1 MNASTTTAPQVTIKF
16 DQIAE
21 QTVEG
26 ITSITGFVRARDFI
40 LIINALDLDANPRSA
55 KVGRVTAAIRDS
67 LENSPS
73 LFQYKSKGVLLGATG
88 YERLDRGRVRV
99 TFEQLSIEG
108 ILDGGHNTLAIG
120 LRILEIAGIPESKLR
135 RVKLWSDLR
144 ELWDDSAAEVEAL
157 RRGQA
162 MGADGIKDDRLDFY
176 VKVELIVPEN
186 PDDEADVSRFQSS
199 ILEICEARNNNAE
212 LTEGA
217 KGNKAGFFND
227 LSDFLPE
234 NVRERIEWVPGTVKP
249 VKITDLIALA
259 WLPLGLL
266 DPIPTDAGERP
277 ISPPIPQNLYRN
289 KGEAIEKF
297 NDLMGLQAVT
307 HERAGEA
314 VLYNDRVRSA
324 LKVAATLPAL
334 YDRIYR
340 DFPTVYNKLDGK
352 YGRITAVAK
361 MNTSPRAKEAKFT
374 AEPVSHESPEG
385 FIWPLVHGLQA
396 LIRQD
401 AEGKIDWATDPSSFL
416 DKHFESIV
424 LAYKDVMQAMDFDPP
439 KIGKAPLAYSTVRN
453 AFILAGA
460 GKLTTAPEVT
470 A

>member
-1 MNASTTTAPQVTIKF
+1 MNGNTPTPTVTIKF
-16 DQIAE
+16 EQIAE

-26 ITSITGFVRARDFI
+26 ITRISGFVPARHFI
-40 LIINALDLDANPRSA
+40 PIIDNLDLDANPRSA
-55 KVGRVTAAIRDS
+55 KVSKVTAAIIES
-67 LENSPS
+67 IENTPE
-73 LFQYKSKGVLLGATG
+73 LFPLKTKGVLLGATE
-88 YERLDRGRVRV
+88 YKRLDRGRVQV
-99 TFEQLSIEG
+99 TFEQRSIEG

-120 LRILEIAGIPESKLR
+120 LRILEIADVPESKR
-135 RVKLWSDLR
+135 KRVRLWADLR
-144 ELWDDSAAEVEAL
+144 ELWNDSAAEIEKL
-157 RRGQA
+157 RRGESF
-162 MGADGIKDDRLDFY
+162 GDTVTYDERLDFFIP
-176 VKVELIVPEN
+176 VELVVPADPN
-186 PDDEADVSRFQSS
+186 DALDVSRFQSS

-212 LTEGA
+212 LTAGA

-227 LSDFLPE
+227 LRNFLPE
-234 NVRERIEWVPGTVKP
+234 QVRERIEWVPGTVRP
-249 VKITDLIALA
+249 VKITDLVALA
-259 WLPLGLL
+259 WLPLSVL
-266 DPIPTDAGERP
+266 DPIPADAGERP
-277 ISPPIPQNLYRN
+277 ISAPIPQNLYRN

-307 HERAGEA
+307 HERSGEA

-324 LKVAATLPAL
+324 LKVAATLPGL

-352 YGRITAVAK
+352 YGRIAAVSK
-361 MNTSPRAKEAKFT
+361 MNTSARAKEAKFT

-401 AEGKIDWATDPSSFL
+401 ADGKIEWSTDPHGFL

-424 LAYKDVMQAMDFDPP
+424 FAYKDVMQAMDFDPP

-460 GKLTTAPEVT
+460 GQLQTAPAVT

>member
-1 MNASTTTAPQVTIKF
+1 MNQSTAPAPQVTIKF

-67 LENSPS
+67 LENSSS
-73 LFQYKSKGVLLGATG
+73 LFQYKSKGVLLGATE

-120 LRILEIAGIPESKLR
+120 LRILEIAGIPDSRLR
-135 RVKLWSDLR
+135 RVKLWPDLR
-144 ELWDDSAAEVEAL
+144 ELWDASAADVDAL

-217 KGNKAGFFND
+217 KGNKAGYFND
-227 LSDFLPE
+227 LRNFLPE
-234 NVRERIEWVPGTVKP
+234 DIRDRVEWVPGTVKP

-259 WLPLGLL
+259 WLPLGML
-266 DPIPTDAGERP
+266 DPIPTDPNERP
-277 ISPPIPQNLYRN
+277 IVPPIPQNLYRN

-324 LKVAATLPAL
+324 LKVAATLPGL

-361 MNTSPRAKEAKFT
+361 MNTSSRAKVAKFT

-385 FIWPLVHGLQA
+385 FIWPLVHGLQV
-396 LIRQD
+396 LIRQGLD
-401 AEGKIDWATDPSSFL
+401 GNVHWATDPNAFL
-416 DKHFESIV
+416 DQHFESIV
-424 LAYKDVMQAMDFDPP
+424 LAYKDVMQAMDFEPQ
-439 KIGKAPLAYSTVRN
+439 KIGKATLAYSTVRN

-460 GKLTTAPEVT
+460 LTPVATL
-470 A
+470 